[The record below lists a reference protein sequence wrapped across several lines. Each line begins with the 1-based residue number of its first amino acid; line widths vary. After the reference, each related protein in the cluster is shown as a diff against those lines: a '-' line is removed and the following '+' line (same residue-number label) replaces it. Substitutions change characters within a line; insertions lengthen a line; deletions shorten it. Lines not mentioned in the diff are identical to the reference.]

1 MVVIGLTKPLVFPQE
16 CAEFLHVHKMTC
28 SALRGQYK
36 RKLNVGQKS
45 FPSHWEQLARQNMIR
60 DITEGQGTQS
70 KSGGAMADFRDAIG
84 GGWVWAGGGGTGCA
98 GRGLASRGYLV
109 CKGKM
114 QEAGMPG
121 VFREQP
127 ARLRSCGGSELGAQV
142 QLLGRNWQ
150 RAMLVCSTP
159 AALAAGFHIHQA
171 LHHSCCL

>member
-60 DITEGQGTQS
+60 DITEGKGTQS

-84 GGWVWAGGGGTGCA
+84 GGWVWAGGGGHGVCGERPAFQGVPCVQRQDAGGRNA
-98 GRGLASRGYLV
+98 GRVQGAACEAEELRG
-109 CKGKM
+109 
-114 QEAGMPG
+114 
-121 VFREQP
+121 F
-127 ARLRSCGGSELGAQV
+127 
-142 QLLGRNWQ
+142 
-150 RAMLVCSTP
+150 
-159 AALAAGFHIHQA
+159 
-171 LHHSCCL
+171 